1 MVRRYR
7 NGWWLHRKYH
17 EEGWTQREIAEECGV
32 SASTVRTYM
41 DRFGIETRDL
51 EGENHP
57 LYGEER
63 DEAVRE
69 QISETMQ
76 GREFDEET
84 RAKISAAQEGEPLP
98 AETRRRISES
108 LTGLERPEETRRKM
122 SESSRGEANAN
133 WRGGRVDG
141 YGSEWRPARDAV
153 RDRDQVCRACGH
165 DGSDR
170 LLDVHHIVPVRR
182 FRDDPDAELAEAH
195 DLRNLVL
202 LCRSCHREAEY
213 GDLGFEAPEEFRS
226 VGPDR

>member
-1 MVRRYR
+1 MSP
-7 NGWWLHRKYH
+7 
-17 EEGWTQREIAEECGV
+17 
-32 SASTVRTYM
+32 SAVRTYM
-41 DRFGIETRDL
+41 KRFGVETRDI

-84 RAKISAAQEGEPLP
+84 RAKISAAQEDEPLP
-98 AETRRRISES
+98 TETKRRISES
-108 LTGLERPEETRRKM
+108 LTGLTRPEKTRERM
-122 SESSRGEANAN
+122 SESSMGEANAN

-141 YGSEWRPARDAV
+141 YGSGWGLARDAV

-213 GDLGFEAPEEFRS
+213 GDLGFEAPAELRS
-226 VGPDR
+226 VGSDQ

>member
-7 NGWWLHRKYH
+7 NGWWLHQKYH
-17 EEGWTQREIAEECGV
+17 EEGWTQREIAEECDVVPG
-32 SASTVRTYM
+32 TIRDYM
-41 DRFGIETRDL
+41 NRYGIETRDL

-84 RAKISAAQEGEPLP
+84 RAKISAAQEGGSLP

-108 LTGLERPEETRRKM
+108 LTGLTRPEETRRKM
-122 SESSRGEANAN
+122 SESSRRELNAN
-133 WRGGRVDG
+133 WQGGRVRR
-141 YGSEWRPARDAV
+141 YGSGWRTAKDTVHERDE
-153 RDRDQVCRACGH
+153 VCRGCGH
-165 DGSDR
+165 DGTER
-170 LLDVHHIVPVRR
+170 QLEVHHIVPMRC
-182 FRDDPDAELAEAH
+182 FRDDPDADLADAH
-195 DLRNLVL
+195 DLQNLVL
-202 LCRSCHREAEY
+202 LCRSCHNEADR
-213 GDLGFEAPEEFRS
+213 GDLGFEAPAELRS